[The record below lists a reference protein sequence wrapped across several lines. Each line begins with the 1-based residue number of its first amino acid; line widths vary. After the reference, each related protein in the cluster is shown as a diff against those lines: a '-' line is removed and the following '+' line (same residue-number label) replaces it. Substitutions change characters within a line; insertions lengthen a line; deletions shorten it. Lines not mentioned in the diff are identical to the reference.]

1 MDHWCEHLG
10 TDDNIVIPTEHPDCN
25 NRNYA
30 RLDGSTWRCFASLT
44 DNVIKACVSDT
55 GELTGCQTGDNAN
68 GEYCTRDDELRAGIA
83 EGCQVEGNYTLI
95 TFVYGFNN
103 VTMFQC
109 ERAPQVL

>member
-1 MDHWCEHLG
+1 M
-10 TDDNIVIPTEHPDCN
+10 
-25 NRNYA
+25 
-30 RLDGSTWRCFASLT
+30 
-44 DNVIKACVSDT
+44 SDT

-95 TFVYGFNN
+95 TFVYGCNN

-109 ERAPQVL
+109 ERALQVLWTKSPFLKKLAGIIKSF